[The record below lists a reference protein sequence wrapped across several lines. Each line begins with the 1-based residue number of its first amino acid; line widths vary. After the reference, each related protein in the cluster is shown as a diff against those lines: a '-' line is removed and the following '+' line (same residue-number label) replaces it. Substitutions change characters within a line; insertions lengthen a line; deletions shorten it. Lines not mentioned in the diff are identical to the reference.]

1 MCTLNAAQCPT
12 NEAEFLY
19 ILHVPWKAA
28 VIVVRYPQQ
37 QPLYICVAQWLS
49 VFVLN
54 AFKRI
59 SFAMLAIILGCGY
72 HIMSD
77 PIILHDHPTIAKP
90 VSLSE
95 FQLNTRESKHN
106 FVIW

>member
-19 ILHVPWKAA
+19 ILLHVPWKAA

-37 QPLYICVAQWLS
+37 QPLYIDVCVAQWLS

-77 PIILHDHPTIAKP
+77 PIILHTTIRP
-90 VSLSE
+90 
-95 FQLNTRESKHN
+95 
-106 FVIW
+106 